1 MASGPPVELAPSGP
15 VARSATLR
23 LATPKM
29 SRTTMAMT
37 ARSASICTVVTSWAR
52 LVFGVMSPNPTV
64 ENTVT
69 VK

>member
-1 MASGPPVELAPSGP
+1 MLRAS
-15 VARSATLR
+15 TLR

-29 SRTTMAMT
+29 RRTTMAIT
-37 ARSASICTVVTSWAR
+37 ARSASICTVVTIRAR
-52 LVFGVMSPNPTV
+52 SVCGVMSPNPTV